1 MANVISPNTEL
12 MSFSIDFIIG
22 EYSYAF
28 TPRSETSLKSYPN
41 KRGEIQKGF
50 FIMKP
55 GNDFMQ
61 DENIKRIIY
70 LQDSLNGSEIDLI
83 TYALKK
89 VRNYIKDSKG
99 CLQVYNGPEVRLFKP
114 EHEITYRSLS
124 SKNYSLLSK
133 LER

>member
-1 MANVISPNTEL
+1 MAKIISPNPGL

-22 EYSYAF
+22 EYSYTF

-55 GNDFMQ
+55 GDDFMK

-70 LQDSLNGSEIDLI
+70 LQDSLDGSEMDLMN
-83 TYALKK
+83 YALKEVSK
-89 VRNYIKDSKG
+89 YTKDSEG
-99 CLQVYNGPEVRLFKP
+99 CMQVYNRPEVRLYKP

-124 SKNYSLLSK
+124 NKNYTLLSRLK
-133 LER
+133 R